1 MSQLGESEVKIIEA
15 AKQVFLE
22 KGLENAKMQDIADTA
37 GISRT
42 ALNYYY
48 RTKRI
53 CFTRLLKRF

>member
-1 MSQLGESEVKIIEA
+1 MSQLSDSEVKIIEA

-22 KGLENAKMQDIADTA
+22 KGLENAKMRDIADTA

-48 RTKRI
+48 RTKIGRAS
-53 CFTRLLKRF
+53 CRERV